1 MTRFNRKKHWENIY
15 NTKSLNEVSWYQPK
29 PETSLSFIESAQIP
43 TDAKVI
49 DIGGGDSFLVDNLI
63 NLGYTNVSVVDIS
76 GKAIERARERLGEK
90 ANLVTWIE
98 SDINDFTPTDKY
110 DFWHDRAAFHFLTDQ
125 CEIDRYSALVAN
137 SLFNSGHAV
146 IGTFSKTGPLKCS
159 GIGITQYSIE
169 ELSSQ
174 FGLLSPIDQ
183 LEIQHR
189 TPFDTTQDFIF
200 CHFKKP

>member
-1 MTRFNRKKHWENIY
+1 MTGFKRKSHWDNIY
-15 NTKSLNEVSWYQPK
+15 STKNLNEVSWYERTPRI
-29 PETSLSFIESAQIP
+29 SLSFIKSANLSN
-43 TDAKVI
+43 DARII
-49 DIGGGDSFLVDNLI
+49 DVGGGDSFLVDNLI
-63 NLGYTNVSVVDIS
+63 EQGYTNVSVLDIS
-76 GKAIERARERLGEK
+76 GKAIQRAKNRLGEK

-110 DFWHDRAAFHFLTDQ
+110 DLWHDRATFHFLTDQ
-125 CEIDRYSALVAN
+125 CEIDRYSKLVAN
-137 SLFNSGHAV
+137 SLSNSGHAV

-159 GIGITQYSIE
+159 GIAITQYSIE

-183 LEIQHR
+183 LEIQHG
-189 TPFDTTQDFIF
+189 TPFDTMQDFVF